1 MKSYHERDFATACQE
16 LALRAKPAIL
26 AYPISLFCIILLGP
40 YFRSHPKVSGTL
52 TICILVATVVRWR
65 HCNRI
70 LAITGPVSPRLKRQ
84 FDVMAIVSALGWGLL
99 GVYAAA
105 FASSNDLILLYLAT
119 VTMGAG
125 AISSMA
131 TDSRLYRG
139 YVYCLAIPNALY
151 FLIRGDFQSSTVG
164 IMGLVLATVA
174 SYLNWTLCRSYWT
187 NLRLNRERVEEITSA
202 RERLE
207 MVVSGSNLGTFDWR
221 LDTRQFFLDRKAP
234 ESLGFPPERFDPL
247 EGNGYE
253 LLEPEDAVAVRQQL
267 VRLLKCPDRE
277 TYEVEVRL
285 RAQDGHF
292 RWFNFRGR
300 VVQHDLAGRAER
312 VAGTYQDITQRKQSE
327 LRLAELQQRVEQAE
341 KLKTLGVLAGGVAHD
356 FNNLLTAF
364 VGNIE
369 LARLEIDETSGAQEL
384 LDEARRAALNAS
396 ELCNQL
402 LAYAGRARCR
412 VEQFDLNSLVR
423 EMTHLLQVSVGKE
436 HEFLV
441 DLNDQLPQVR
451 ADKGQIRQVILN
463 LMTNAAESMEEQTGT
478 ITLKTDTVDAAQ
490 LKSIHPDLKAGEYVR
505 LTVRDEGC
513 GMSTE
518 VLTKMFDPFFT
529 TKFTGRGLGLAS
541 VLGIARGHEGKI
553 FAESEIGEGTE
564 VHLLL
569 PACPQRQTVP
579 TVQGQPEEYR
589 AALMRVLVVDDEASV
604 RGLLKKLLSRLGHTV
619 LEASDGVEA
628 LERLSGTEVDLVI
641 LDMIMPR
648 KDGFATLTEIR
659 ESWPELPVLL
669 SSGYSEEAVLN
680 KAKEQVQGFL
690 KKPYDLEQL
699 MRALQALHRGE
710 SFLVHSSPL

>member
-1 MKSYHERDFATACQE
+1 MKEYHERDFATACQE

-26 AYPISLFCIILLGP
+26 SYPISLFCLILLGP
-40 YFRSHPKVSGTL
+40 YFRSHLGVSGTIAL
-52 TICILVATVVRWR
+52 LILIATAVRWR
-65 HCNRI
+65 HCNVI
-70 LAITGPVSPRLKRQ
+70 LGLTGPVPHRRKWE
-84 FDVMAIVSALGWGLL
+84 FDAMAIATALGWGLL
-99 GVYAAA
+99 GVYTAA
-105 FASSNDLILLYLAT
+105 FATPNDLLLIYLAT

-125 AISSMA
+125 AVASMA
-131 TDSRLYRG
+131 TDSRLYRW
-139 YVYCLAIPNALY
+139 YVYSLAIPNAVY
-151 FLIRGDFQSSTVG
+151 FLIRRDFQSSTVG
-164 IMGLVLATVA
+164 ILGLVLASVA

-187 NLRLNRERVEEITSA
+187 NLRVNRERVEEITSA

-234 ESLGFPPERFDPL
+234 ESLGLPPEQFDPL

-253 LLEPEDAVAVRQQL
+253 LLEPEEAVAVRQQL

-300 VVQHDLAGRAER
+300 VVQQDLAGRAER

-327 LRLAELQQRVEQAE
+327 ARLAELQQRVEQAE

-364 VGNIE
+364 IGNIE
-369 LARLEIDETSGAQEL
+369 LARLEIDEASGAQEL
-384 LDEARRAALNAS
+384 LDEARRSALDAS

-412 VEQFDLNSLVR
+412 VEQFDFNSLVR
-423 EMTHLLQVSVGKE
+423 EMAHLLQVSVGKD
-436 HEFLV
+436 HEFLMILAD
-441 DLNDQLPQVR
+441 DLPDVRGDKSQL
-451 ADKGQIRQVILN
+451 RQVILN
-463 LMTNAAESMEEQTGT
+463 LMTNAAESMEGQMGT
-478 ITLKTDTVDAAQ
+478 ITLRTDAVDAAEFKSTHPE
-490 LKSIHPDLKAGEYVR
+490 LKPGEYVR

-513 GMSTE
+513 GMNPE
-518 VLTKMFDPFFT
+518 VLEKMFDPFFT

-541 VLGIARGHEGKI
+541 VLGIARGHEGEI
-553 FAESEIGEGTE
+553 FAESDLGKGTQ

-569 PACPQRQTVP
+569 PGCRQRQTEAS
-579 TVQGQPEEYR
+579 GQTPSGGSQ
-589 AALMRVLVVDDEASV
+589 LTSMRVLVVDDEASV
-604 RGLLKKLLSRLGHTV
+604 RGLLKKLLSRQGHTV
-619 LEASDGVEA
+619 LGAADGVEA
-628 LERLSGTEVDLVI
+628 IEMLSDTEVDLVI

-648 KDGFATLTEIR
+648 KDGYATLTELR
-659 ESWPELPVLL
+659 GGWPDLPVLL
-669 SSGYSEEAVLN
+669 SSGYSEETVLN

-699 MRALQALHRGE
+699 TQTLQALQRGE
-710 SFLVHSSPL
+710 RLLIR

>member
-1 MKSYHERDFATACQE
+1 
-16 LALRAKPAIL
+16 
-26 AYPISLFCIILLGP
+26 
-40 YFRSHPKVSGTL
+40 
-52 TICILVATVVRWR
+52 
-65 HCNRI
+65 
-70 LAITGPVSPRLKRQ
+70 
-84 FDVMAIVSALGWGLL
+84 MAIASALGWGLL
-99 GVYAAA
+99 GVYTAA
-105 FASSNDLILLYLAT
+105 FATPNDLILLYLAT

-125 AISSMA
+125 AVASMA
-131 TDSRLYRG
+131 TDSRLYRA
-139 YVYCLAIPNALY
+139 YVYCLAIPNAGY

-164 IMGLVLATVA
+164 ILGLVLATVA

-187 NLRLNRERVEEITSA
+187 NLRVNRERVEEVTSA

-207 MVVSGSNLGTFDWR
+207 MVVSGSNLGTFYWR

-234 ESLGFPPERFDPL
+234 ESLGLPLEQFDPL

-253 LLEPEDAVAVRQQL
+253 LLEPEEAVAVRQQL

-285 RAQDGHF
+285 KAQDGHF

-312 VAGTYQDITQRKQSE
+312 VAGTYQDVTQRKQSE
-327 LRLAELQQRVEQAE
+327 ARLAELQQRVEQAE

-364 VGNIE
+364 IGNIE

-384 LDEARRAALNAS
+384 LDEARRSALDAS

-423 EMTHLLQVSVGKE
+423 EMAHLLQVSVGKE
-436 HEFLV
+436 HEYLV
-441 DLNDQLPQVR
+441 ALAEELPQVR
-451 ADKGQIRQVILN
+451 ADKSQLRQVILN
-463 LMTNAAESMEEQTGT
+463 LMTNAAESMEGQTGN
-478 ITLKTDTVDAAQ
+478 ITLRTDTVDATELESTRPE
-490 LKSIHPDLKAGEYVR
+490 LKPGEYVR

-513 GMSTE
+513 GMGPE
-518 VLTKMFDPFFT
+518 VMEKMFDPFFT

-541 VLGIARGHEGKI
+541 VLGIARGHEGDI
-553 FAESEIGEGTE
+553 FAESEIGKGTV

-569 PACPQRQTVP
+569 PACRQRLMEPSVR
-579 TVQGQPEEYR
+579 GQREGFSMPS
-589 AALMRVLVVDDEASV
+589 MRVLVVDDESSV
-604 RGLLKKLLSRLGHTV
+604 RGLVKKLLTRQGHTV
-619 LEASDGVEA
+619 FEAADGVEA
-628 LERLSGTEVDLVI
+628 LEMLSDTEVDLVV

-648 KDGFATLTEIR
+648 KDGYATLTALR
-659 ESWPELPVLL
+659 KSWPDLPVLL

-699 MRALQALHRGE
+699 LQTLHALQVGDRVADSMNVSEPRSL
-710 SFLVHSSPL
+710 LVQSSPL